1 MTIIWGQ
8 SDENWLLVWC
18 RFKKE
23 ANSSSTSD
31 DENMIILN
39 IQARQVSSVS
49 VKILN
54 LVNLTI
60 FSSSNSEATTLSNL
74 VSTHC
79 REWSNYDLFWPSWSS
94 TAEVALFVAALVT
107 SVEDSPC
114 PVICLLERRLEEDST
129 AERCVG
135 CTGIYVS
142 PFPSCFP
149 KSLLL
154 IYTLKSSKI
163 VQTQWRDSSP
173 PSWGS
178 SRAAPAR
185 APPRRWAP
193 GARAPSYFAPP
204 PSLSSARR
212 PFKTD
217 KDKIFKRNRNIL
229 QRTKQTS
236 PSAWKYINTFC
247 AKYYILQMLLAYK
260 TFRA

>member
-49 VKILN
+49 VKFLN

-114 PVICLLERRLEEDST
+114 PVICLLERILGEDST
-129 AERCVG
+129 AERCVSF
-135 CTGIYVS
+135 TGIYES
-142 PFPSCFP
+142 PFPSWFP

-154 IYTLKSSKI
+154 IYTQFVKNS
-163 VQTQWRDSSP
+163 TQWRDSSP
-173 PSWGS
+173 PFWGS

-193 GARAPSYFAPP
+193 GARAPSYFGPP

-217 KDKIFKRNRNIL
+217 KDKIFKRNKL
-229 QRTKQTS
+229 LSGFHLCSFCSTS
-236 PSAWKYINTFC
+236 PFSRVSWSTPA
-247 AKYYILQMLLAYK
+247 LQ
-260 TFRA
+260 